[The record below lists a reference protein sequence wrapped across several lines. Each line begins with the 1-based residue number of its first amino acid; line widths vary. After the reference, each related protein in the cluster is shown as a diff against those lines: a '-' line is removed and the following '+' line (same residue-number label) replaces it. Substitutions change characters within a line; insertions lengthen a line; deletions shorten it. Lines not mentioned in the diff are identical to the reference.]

1 MKKIILENIEYK
13 LYKDYKN
20 GYDEESLKNK
30 YTDYF
35 YDYDFILGDWSYG
48 KLRLKGFCKENNEK
62 LNDINNFNNIDEY
75 IKNQCAYDCRYFIIE
90 KVTNE

>member
-1 MKKIILENIEYK
+1 MKKIVLEDIEYK
-13 LYKDYKN
+13 VYKDYKN

-35 YDYDFILGDWSYG
+35 YEYDFILGDWSYG
-48 KLRLKGFCKENNEK
+48 KLRLKGFCKEGNKK
-62 LNDINNFNNIDEY
+62 LNNINNFNNVDDY
-75 IKNQCAYDCRYFIIE
+75 IKNHCSYDCRYFIIE